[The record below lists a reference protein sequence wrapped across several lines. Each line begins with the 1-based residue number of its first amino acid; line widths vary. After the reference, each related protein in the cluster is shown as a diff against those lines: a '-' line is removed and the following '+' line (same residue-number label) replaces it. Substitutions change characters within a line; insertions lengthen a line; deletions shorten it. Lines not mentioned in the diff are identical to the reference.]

1 MTAPHHS
8 PDTCTAEPLEAA
20 VGSLVAE
27 LVRREVRAVLSR
39 LEAAQ
44 RDVEA
49 SGEPE
54 AVSQADAA
62 RRAGVTAKTIRTWQA
77 EGKLSKGRRGRV
89 LLAELRRFIVSP
101 EVKAEPFTPT
111 ASLHD
116 ARVKRAAARAR
127 KKFDAAG
134 GAR

>member
-1 MTAPHHS
+1 MSAARHS
-8 PDTCTAEPLEAA
+8 TDTCAAGSLEAVLA
-20 VGSLVAE
+20 STLAALVS
-27 LVRREVRAVLSR
+27 REVRAIVGR
-39 LEAAQ
+39 LEAAR

-49 SGEPE
+49 SGDPE

-89 LLAELRRFIVSP
+89 LLAELRRFIGSP
-101 EVKAEPFTPT
+101 EVKAEPLEAP